1 MDGAG
6 STNGL
11 GQTMGVR
18 DAARALGLNPSTVSR
33 QLDKFVASGLLTVE
47 ERDGKK
53 LFDVDGYRRAAG
65 LVSNPL
71 MARNVQPSLVQPNFA
86 AAAPTVAGPNLQ
98 TAATAHKA
106 YEAKLLKLKYDR
118 EIGAVVERAA
128 VASVLET
135 VARELRDGLL
145 ALPGRCKGELASM
158 TDPAEIQ
165 RYLDA
170 RVRDLLAQLQ
180 AGFAKLAVPPE
191 RGTEPDVE
199 PETQT
204 EEVYA

>member
-1 MDGAG
+1 MNGAV
-6 STNGL
+6 SEM

-18 DAARALGLNPSTVSR
+18 DAARVLGLNPSTVSR
-33 QLDKFVASGLLTVE
+33 QLDKFVASGLLQVE
-47 ERDGKK
+47 TRDGKK
-53 LFDVDGYRRAAG
+53 LFDVEGYRRAAG
-65 LVSNPL
+65 LASNPL
-71 MARNVQPSLVQPNFA
+71 KARNVQTSFA
-86 AAAPTVAGPNLQ
+86 AAPLAAPGPNLQ

-106 YEAKLLKLKYDR
+106 LEAQLLKLKLDR
-118 EIGAVVERAA
+118 ELGAVVERAA
-128 VASVLET
+128 VAAVLET

-180 AGFAKLAVPPE
+180 AGFEKLAAPPE
-191 RGTEPDVE
+191 SHGAEAAE
-199 PETQT
+199 PETQ
-204 EEVYA
+204 EAYA